1 MQKNTNMKWSVK
13 MTETNKNLFD
23 DLIDDPFKDSSNEL
37 AAQKSEVTEQ
47 QTKSDVTSTYEKSFS
62 DEDQR
67 KINEIAKQ
75 IKPLDN
81 DGLLL
86 YGQQAQSKLSQ
97 FSHQMLTQVQSKDVG
112 PIGSSLRNLMNK
124 LKEVNPDELQKQNK
138 SRLKRI
144 FRRAERSVNEMF
156 SKYQSVGAQVD
167 RISVELQ
174 KSQNMLMKDVG
185 LLDQL
190 YEENKAY
197 FDALNI
203 YIAAAEKKR
212 DELKQNDLVELEN
225 KVNSSNNQMDVQE
238 LADLQQYINRL
249 EKRIYDLQLSR
260 QITLQS
266 APQIRMIQNINQ
278 TLAEKIQSSILTSIP
293 LWKNQMAIALTLL
306 RQQGASE
313 AQKKVTDTTNEL
325 LLKNSEMLKQNA
337 VRTAEENERGIV
349 DIETLKTTQTNI
361 VDTIQETLRIQEDG
375 TRKRQQAEQELQTL
389 EQDLKTKLLQL
400 KDEQHQL
407 RNTFKS

>member
-1 MQKNTNMKWSVK
+1 
-13 MTETNKNLFD
+13 MTETNKNLFA
-23 DLIDDPFKDSSNEL
+23 DLIDDPFKDSSEAL
-37 AAQKSEVTEQ
+37 TPQTSEVTEQ
-47 QTKSDVTSTYEKSFS
+47 QTPSDVTSTYEKTFS

-67 KINEIAKQ
+67 RIDEIAKQ

-86 YGQQAQSKLSQ
+86 YGQQAQNKLSQ

-112 PIGSSLRNLMNK
+112 PIGNSLRNLMNK
-124 LKEVNPDELQKQNK
+124 LKEVNPDELQKQNQ

-212 DELKQNDLVELEN
+212 DELKQHNLVELEQ
-225 KVNSSNNQMDVQE
+225 KVKASNNQMDVQE

-337 VRTAEENERGIV
+337 IRTAEENERGIV

-375 TRKRQQAEQELQTL
+375 TRKRQQAEQELQSL

-400 KDEQHQL
+400 KDEQQQL

>member
-1 MQKNTNMKWSVK
+1 

-37 AAQKSEVTEQ
+37 TPQKAEVSEQ
-47 QTKSDVTSTYEKSFS
+47 QGQSDVTSKYEKSFS

-67 KINEIAKQ
+67 KIDEIAKQ

-86 YGQQAQSKLSQ
+86 YGQQAQNKLSQ

-212 DELKQNDLVELEN
+212 DELKRNELVALEN
-225 KVNSSNNQMDVQE
+225 KVKSSNNQMDVQE

-337 VRTAEENERGIV
+337 IRTAEENERGIV

-389 EQDLKTKLLQL
+389 EEDLKTKLLQL

-407 RNTFKS
+407 RNSFKS

>member
-1 MQKNTNMKWSVK
+1 

-23 DLIDDPFKDSSNEL
+23 DLIDDPFKDSSEAL
-37 AAQKSEVTEQ
+37 TPQTSEITEQ
-47 QTKSDVTSTYEKSFS
+47 QTPSDVTSTYEKTFS

-67 KINEIAKQ
+67 KIDEIAKQ

-86 YGQQAQSKLSQ
+86 YGQQAQNKLSQ

-112 PIGSSLRNLMNK
+112 PIGNSLRNLMNK
-124 LKEVNPDELQKQNK
+124 LKEVNPDELQKQNQ

-212 DELKQNDLVELEN
+212 NELKQHNLVELER
-225 KVNSSNNQMDVQE
+225 KVKASNNQMDVQE

-337 VRTAEENERGIV
+337 IRTAEENERGIV

-375 TRKRQQAEQELQTL
+375 TRKRQQAEQELQSL

-400 KDEQHQL
+400 KDEQQQL

>member
-1 MQKNTNMKWSVK
+1 MKWSVT

-23 DLIDDPFKDSSNEL
+23 DLIDDPFKDSSEAL
-37 AAQKSEVTEQ
+37 TPQTSEITEQ
-47 QTKSDVTSTYEKSFS
+47 QTPSDVTSTYEKTFS

-67 KINEIAKQ
+67 KIDEIAKQ

-86 YGQQAQSKLSQ
+86 YGQQAQNKLSQ

-112 PIGSSLRNLMNK
+112 PIGNSLRNLMNK
-124 LKEVNPDELQKQNK
+124 LKEVNPDELQKQNQ

-212 DELKQNDLVELEN
+212 DELKQHNLVELEQ
-225 KVNSSNNQMDVQE
+225 KVKASNNQMDVQE

-337 VRTAEENERGIV
+337 IRTAEENERGIV

-375 TRKRQQAEQELQTL
+375 TRKRQQAEQELQNL

-400 KDEQHQL
+400 KDEQQQL

>member
-1 MQKNTNMKWSVK
+1 

-23 DLIDDPFKDSSNEL
+23 DLIDDPFKDSSEAL
-37 AAQKSEVTEQ
+37 TPQTSEITEQ
-47 QTKSDVTSTYEKSFS
+47 QNPSDVTSTYEKTFS

-67 KINEIAKQ
+67 RIDEIAKQ

-86 YGQQAQSKLSQ
+86 YGQQAQNKLSQ

-112 PIGSSLRNLMNK
+112 PIGNSLRNLMNK
-124 LKEVNPDELQKQNK
+124 LKEVNPDELQKQNQ

-212 DELKQNDLVELEN
+212 DELKQHNLVELEQ
-225 KVNSSNNQMDVQE
+225 KVKASNNQMDVQE

-337 VRTAEENERGIV
+337 IRTAEENERGIV

-375 TRKRQQAEQELQTL
+375 TRKRQQAEQELQSL

-400 KDEQHQL
+400 KDEQQQL

>member
-1 MQKNTNMKWSVK
+1 

-23 DLIDDPFKDSSNEL
+23 DLIDDPFKDSSEAL
-37 AAQKSEVTEQ
+37 TPQTSEITEQ
-47 QTKSDVTSTYEKSFS
+47 QTPSDVTSTYEKTFS

-67 KINEIAKQ
+67 RIDEIAKQ

-86 YGQQAQSKLSQ
+86 YGQQAQNKLSQ

-112 PIGSSLRNLMNK
+112 PIGNSLRNLMNK
-124 LKEVNPDELQKQNK
+124 LKEVNPDELQKQNQ

-144 FRRAERSVNEMF
+144 FRKAERSVNEMF

-212 DELKQNDLVELEN
+212 DELKQHNLVELEQ
-225 KVNSSNNQMDVQE
+225 KVKASNNQMDVQE

-337 VRTAEENERGIV
+337 IRTAEENERGIV

-375 TRKRQQAEQELQTL
+375 TRKRQQAEQELQNL

-400 KDEQHQL
+400 KDEQQQL

>member
-1 MQKNTNMKWSVK
+1 

-23 DLIDDPFKDSSNEL
+23 DLIDDPFKDSSNEQ
-37 AAQKSEVTEQ
+37 AALQPETQQSSE
-47 QTKSDVTSTYEKSFS
+47 VTSTYEKNFS
-62 DEDQR
+62 EEDQR
-67 KINEIAKQ
+67 KINEIANQ

-86 YGQQAQSKLSQ
+86 YGQQAQNKLSQ

-112 PIGSSLRNLMNK
+112 PIGNSLRNLMNK
-124 LKEVNPDELQKQNK
+124 LKEVDPDELQKQNK
-138 SRLKRI
+138 SKLKRL
-144 FRRAERSVNEMF
+144 FKRAERSVNEMF

-212 DELKQNDLVELEN
+212 DELNNNELVKLEN
-225 KVNSSNNQMDVQE
+225 KVRTSNNQMDAQE

-337 VRTAEENERGIV
+337 IRTAEENERGIV

-407 RNTFKS
+407 RNSFKS

>member
-1 MQKNTNMKWSVK
+1 

-23 DLIDDPFKDSSNEL
+23 DLIDDPFKDSSEAL
-37 AAQKSEVTEQ
+37 TPQTSEITEQ
-47 QTKSDVTSTYEKSFS
+47 QTPSDVTSTYEKTFS

-67 KINEIAKQ
+67 KIDEIAKQ

-86 YGQQAQSKLSQ
+86 YGQQAQNKLSQ

-112 PIGSSLRNLMNK
+112 PIGNSLRNLMNK
-124 LKEVNPDELQKQNK
+124 LKEVNPDELQKQNQ

-212 DELKQNDLVELEN
+212 DELKQHNLVELEH
-225 KVNSSNNQMDVQE
+225 KVKASNNQMDVQE

-337 VRTAEENERGIV
+337 IRTAEENERGIV

-375 TRKRQQAEQELQTL
+375 TRKRQQAEQELQSL

-400 KDEQHQL
+400 KDEQQQL

>member
-1 MQKNTNMKWSVK
+1 

-23 DLIDDPFKDSSNEL
+23 DLIDDPFKDSSEAL
-37 AAQKSEVTEQ
+37 TPQTSEITEQ
-47 QTKSDVTSTYEKSFS
+47 QTPSDVTSTYEKTFS
-62 DEDQR
+62 DEDQLR
-67 KINEIAKQ
+67 IDEIAKQ

-86 YGQQAQSKLSQ
+86 YGQQAQNKLSQ

-112 PIGSSLRNLMNK
+112 PIGNSLRNLMNK
-124 LKEVNPDELQKQNK
+124 LKEVNPDELQKQNQ

-212 DELKQNDLVELEN
+212 DELKQHNLVELEQ
-225 KVNSSNNQMDVQE
+225 KVKASNNQMDVQE

-337 VRTAEENERGIV
+337 IRTAEENERGIV

-375 TRKRQQAEQELQTL
+375 TRKRQQAEQELQSL

-400 KDEQHQL
+400 KDEQQQL

>member
-1 MQKNTNMKWSVK
+1 

-23 DLIDDPFKDSSNEL
+23 DLIDDPFKDSSEAL
-37 AAQKSEVTEQ
+37 TPQTSEITEQ
-47 QTKSDVTSTYEKSFS
+47 QTPSDVTSTYEKTFS

-67 KINEIAKQ
+67 RIDEIAKQ

-86 YGQQAQSKLSQ
+86 YGQQAQNKLSQ

-112 PIGSSLRNLMNK
+112 PIGNSLRNLMNK
-124 LKEVNPDELQKQNK
+124 LKEVNPDELQKQNQ

-144 FRRAERSVNEMF
+144 FRRAERSVNEMI

-212 DELKQNDLVELEN
+212 DELKQHNLVELEQ
-225 KVNSSNNQMDVQE
+225 KVKASNNQMDVQE

-337 VRTAEENERGIV
+337 IRTAEENERGIV

-375 TRKRQQAEQELQTL
+375 TRKRQQAEQELQSL

-400 KDEQHQL
+400 KDEQQQL

>member
-1 MQKNTNMKWSVK
+1 

-23 DLIDDPFKDSSNEL
+23 DLIDDPFKDSSEAL
-37 AAQKSEVTEQ
+37 TPQTSEITEQ
-47 QTKSDVTSTYEKSFS
+47 QTPSDVTSTYEKTFS

-67 KINEIAKQ
+67 KIDEIAKQ

-86 YGQQAQSKLSQ
+86 YGQQAQNKLSQ

-112 PIGSSLRNLMNK
+112 PIGNSLRNLMNK
-124 LKEVNPDELQKQNK
+124 LKEVNPDELQKQNQ

-212 DELKQNDLVELEN
+212 DELKQHNLVELEQ
-225 KVNSSNNQMDVQE
+225 KVKASNNQMDVQE
-238 LADLQQYINRL
+238 LADLQQYITRL

-337 VRTAEENERGIV
+337 IRTAEENERGIV

-375 TRKRQQAEQELQTL
+375 TRKRQQAEQELQSL

-400 KDEQHQL
+400 KDEQQQL

>member
-1 MQKNTNMKWSVK
+1 

-23 DLIDDPFKDSSNEL
+23 DLIDDPFKDSSEAL
-37 AAQKSEVTEQ
+37 TPQTSEITEQ
-47 QTKSDVTSTYEKSFS
+47 QTPSDVTLTYEKTFS

-67 KINEIAKQ
+67 KIDEIAKQ
-75 IKPLDN
+75 IKLLDN

-86 YGQQAQSKLSQ
+86 YGQQAQNKLSQ

-112 PIGSSLRNLMNK
+112 PIGNSLRNLMNK
-124 LKEVNPDELQKQNK
+124 LKEVNPDELQKQNQ

-212 DELKQNDLVELEN
+212 DELKQHNLVELEQ
-225 KVNSSNNQMDVQE
+225 KVKASNNQMDVQE

-337 VRTAEENERGIV
+337 IRTAEENERGIV

-375 TRKRQQAEQELQTL
+375 TRKRQQAEQELQSL

-400 KDEQHQL
+400 KDEQQQL